1 MEIYIVFEYA
11 EYTNKIVGCYKNEED
26 AKRKKVL
33 TEEEVKTLREGLLK
47 KLEQLKY
54 SYGQITHKKKFDTLV
69 LLRKKEGL
77 EKEMEIIE
85 KDLQRLNNRTV
96 IVDLTK

>member
-1 MEIYIVFEYA
+1 MQVR
-11 EYTNKIVGCYKNEED
+11 NEEEE

-33 TEEEVKTLREGLLK
+33 TEEEIKTLREGLLK

-69 LLRKKEGL
+69 CLRKKESL

-85 KDLQRLNNRTV
+85 KDLQRLHNKPV
-96 IVDLTK
+96 IVDFTK